1 MLSSS
6 KGIQNHRSNLCGFK
20 SVKFRAASN
29 FSGFKVESFIGK
41 STLAT
46 IKNNNVVAAASFDSK
61 AQPKSSI
68 IVVLVV
74 VRAGTLRSPI
84 ATALDCTIPNSV
96 FEDLLYPNLVG
107 VAPGAA
113 SGGVGVVPQQHNMLN
128 MDAELRR
135 ARGFMRDRIFSIL
148 LHRQSQLIDETTRMK
163 FRDISTRLEEGLFK
177 AAHTKEDYMN
187 METLEPR
194 LSSLIKSRSG
204 NNHTQRHQQLVNSTS
219 SIATMTQQHNM
230 LTMDSELLRARGP
243 TRDRIFSILL
253 HRQSQPIDETTRMK
267 FREISKR
274 LEEGLFKAAHTK
286 EDYMN
291 METLEP
297 PACLKV

>member
-1 MLSSS
+1 MLLQQPLSILKHNVDDVNSGGRHIVDCNGLIS
-6 KGIQNHRSNLCGFK
+6 VSRNLVMDIITLK
-20 SVKFRAASN
+20 LLRM
-29 FSGFKVESFIGK
+29 IG
-41 STLAT
+41 LA
-46 IKNNNVVAAASFDSK
+46 
-61 AQPKSSI
+61 KSSI

-128 MDAELRR
+128 MDAELLR

-187 METLEPR
+187 METLEP
-194 LSSLIKSRSG
+194 
-204 NNHTQRHQQLVNSTS
+204 
-219 SIATMTQQHNM
+219 
-230 LTMDSELLRARGP
+230 P
-243 TRDRIFSILL
+243 
-253 HRQSQPIDETTRMK
+253 
-267 FREISKR
+267 
-274 LEEGLFKAAHTK
+274 
-286 EDYMN
+286 
-291 METLEP
+291 
-297 PACLKV
+297 CLKV